1 MLDYFDFEARVRSAG
16 PLIALAGGLNYML
29 ITVTKRPDKA
39 SGPLQALRILGI
51 PTTFLAGQKRVICK
65 LLTQYWEGDMAVSV
79 EWEIKATEYANCN
92 CSYGCPCQF
101 NALPTHGDC
110 KYVASFQIEKGHFG
124 DVKLDG
130 LRAVTMGKWPGP
142 IHKGDGTLQV
152 VIDERADARQRD
164 ALAKILSGQETEDM
178 ATMWWVFG
186 AMSPT
191 KLPPVFA
198 KIELEVD
205 VDRRTARL
213 EVPGVI
219 SSKGE
224 PIRNP
229 VTGAEHRV
237 RIDFPQSF
245 EYRLGEIGS
254 GTSKITGRLPI
265 DLKDSWGLFARLHL
279 SHKGR
284 LN

>member
-1 MLDYFDFEARVRSAG
+1 
-16 PLIALAGGLNYML
+16 
-29 ITVTKRPDKA
+29 
-39 SGPLQALRILGI
+39 
-51 PTTFLAGQKRVICK
+51 
-65 LLTQYWEGDMAVSV
+65 MAVSV
-79 EWEIKATEYANCN
+79 EWEIKATEFANCS

-101 NALPTHGDC
+101 NALPTYGDC
-110 KYVASFQIEKGHFG
+110 KYVAAFQIEQGHFG
-124 DVKLDG
+124 DVELDG
-130 LRAVTMGKWPGP
+130 LRAVTIGMWPGP
-142 IHKGDGTLQV
+142 IHEGKGTMRV
-152 VIDERADARQRD
+152 VIDERADARQRE
-164 ALAKILSGQETEDM
+164 ALAKILTGQETEDM

-191 KLPPVFA
+191 KLPPAFA

-205 VDRRTARL
+205 VDKRTARL
-213 EVPGVI
+213 EVPGVV

-245 EYRLGEIGS
+245 EYRLGEIAS
-254 GTSKITGRLPI
+254 GTSKVTGPLAI

>member
-1 MLDYFDFEARVRSAG
+1 M
-16 PLIALAGGLNYML
+16 
-29 ITVTKRPDKA
+29 T
-39 SGPLQALRILGI
+39 
-51 PTTFLAGQKRVICK
+51 
-65 LLTQYWEGDMAVSV
+65 VSV
-79 EWEIKATEYANCN
+79 EWEIKATEFGNCN

-101 NALPTHGDC
+101 NALPTHGNC
-110 KYVASFQIEKGHFG
+110 RAVAGYQIEHGHFG

-130 LRAVTMGKWPGP
+130 LRAAWMAVWPGAV
-142 IHKGDGTLQV
+142 HEGNGTMQV
-152 VIDERADARQRD
+152 VVDEAADARQRE
-164 ALAKILSGQETEDM
+164 ALVKILSGQETEDM
-178 ATMWWVFG
+178 ATMWWVFS

-191 KLPPVFA
+191 KLPPVYA
-198 KIELEVD
+198 KIELDVD
-205 VDRRTARL
+205 VDKRTARL
-213 EVPGVI
+213 EVPGMI

-224 PIRNP
+224 PIHNP

-245 EYRLGEIGS
+245 EYKLGEIGS
-254 GTSKITGRLPI
+254 ATSKTSGPVAM

>member
-1 MLDYFDFEARVRSAG
+1 
-16 PLIALAGGLNYML
+16 
-29 ITVTKRPDKA
+29 
-39 SGPLQALRILGI
+39 
-51 PTTFLAGQKRVICK
+51 
-65 LLTQYWEGDMAVSV
+65 MAVSV

-101 NALPTHGDC
+101 NALPTHGNC
-110 KYVASFQIEKGHFG
+110 QYVASFQIEQGHFG
-124 DVKLDG
+124 EVKLDG

-142 IHKGDGTLQV
+142 IHEGNGTMRV
-152 VIDERADARQRD
+152 VIDERADPRQRE
-164 ALAKILSGQETEDM
+164 ALAKILTGQETEDM

-191 KLPPVFA
+191 KLPPVYA
-198 KIELEVD
+198 KIDLEVD
-205 VDRRTARL
+205 VDKRAARL
-213 EVPGVI
+213 EVPGVV

-254 GTSKITGRLPI
+254 GTSKITGPLAM
-265 DLKDSWGLFARLHL
+265 DLKDSWGLFAHLHL

>member
-1 MLDYFDFEARVRSAG
+1 
-16 PLIALAGGLNYML
+16 
-29 ITVTKRPDKA
+29 
-39 SGPLQALRILGI
+39 
-51 PTTFLAGQKRVICK
+51 
-65 LLTQYWEGDMAVSV
+65 MAVSV
-79 EWEIKATEYANCN
+79 EWEIKATEFANCN

-101 NALPTHGDC
+101 NALPTYGDC
-110 KYVASFQIEKGHFG
+110 KYVAAFQIEQGHFG
-124 DVKLDG
+124 GVKLDG
-130 LRAVTMGKWPGP
+130 LRAVTMGMWPGP
-142 IHKGDGTLQV
+142 IHEGNGTMRV
-152 VIDERADARQRD
+152 VIDERADARQRE
-164 ALAKILSGQETEDM
+164 ALAKILTGQETEDM

-191 KLPPVFA
+191 KLPPVYA

-205 VDRRTARL
+205 VDKRTARL
-213 EVPGVI
+213 EVPGVV

-254 GTSKITGRLPI
+254 GMSKAVTGPLAI
-265 DLKDSWGLFARLHL
+265 DLKNSWGLFAHLHL
-279 SHKGR
+279 SHRGR